1 MTHVPCTPAAEI
13 PETLAP
19 TGALGLTS
27 AQLQARLDEIHPVGS
42 IDRTETEW
50 FRTAVFYEVLVRSF
64 KDSNGDGIG
73 DFKGC
78 LLYTSPSPRDLSTSR
93 MPSSA

>member
-42 IDRTETEW
+42 IAPRLNGSAPLSSMRFWCDPLRTPMVTELA
-50 FRTAVFYEVLVRSF
+50 TL
-64 KDSNGDGIG
+64 
-73 DFKGC
+73 KG
-78 LLYTSPSPRDLSTSR
+78 
-93 MPSSA
+93 

>member
-73 DFKGC
+73 DFKG
-78 LLYTSPSPRDLSTSR
+78 LT
-93 MPSSA
+93 

>member
-50 FRTAVFYEVLVRSF
+50 FRTAVFY
-64 KDSNGDGIG
+64 
-73 DFKGC
+73 
-78 LLYTSPSPRDLSTSR
+78 
-93 MPSSA
+93 

>member
-27 AQLQARLDEIHPVGS
+27 AQLQARLD
-42 IDRTETEW
+42 
-50 FRTAVFYEVLVRSF
+50 AVSYTHLTLPTNREV
-64 KDSNGDGIG
+64 
-73 DFKGC
+73 
-78 LLYTSPSPRDLSTSR
+78 
-93 MPSSA
+93 

>member
-27 AQLQARLDEIHPVGS
+27 AQLQARLDEIYPVGS
-42 IDRTETEW
+42 IAVSYTHLRAHET
-50 FRTAVFYEVLVRSF
+50 
-64 KDSNGDGIG
+64 
-73 DFKGC
+73 
-78 LLYTSPSPRDLSTSR
+78 
-93 MPSSA
+93 

>member
-42 IDRTETEW
+42 I
-50 FRTAVFYEVLVRSF
+50 AVS
-64 KDSNGDGIG
+64 
-73 DFKGC
+73 
-78 LLYTSPSPRDLSTSR
+78 YTHLTLPTIYSV
-93 MPSSA
+93 